1 MNELISKNTYLTKQQ
16 RIISLDTL
24 RGLAIFGMILSGLI
38 PRTLPGWMY
47 HAQVPPPEFKFNPD
61 VPGITWVDLV
71 FPFFLFSM
79 GAAIPIAL
87 TKRIE
92 RNEPMW
98 RIIGHIVYRWL
109 VLSSFAIYLGNSNVW
124 AISNSP
130 KPILW
135 LRSLLG
141 FFCWILVLVR
151 LPVPK
156 NINARK
162 PIWLSLKYLARM
174 VGVIG
179 IILLM
184 YTVRWK
190 DGSGFDKSRRDI
202 IIMLLAF
209 SYTVGSFMWLAT
221 RNSLLPRLSLIAGVF
236 ALRLHNAAGGA
247 IVSTLEGWIKPVRW
261 LFSPS
266 WIQLTLVVIPGTII
280 GDLFLQWIKNREKE
294 QIRNVSDLGL
304 TNVEIFAVIF
314 SLLAVTIGG
323 LVFLYTSIRLVI
335 SGLVFTLLFC
345 SLAYSILHRTKQSSA
360 SELLKNLM
368 AWSIFLLI
376 IGYILEPFE
385 GGIKKD
391 PATPSYYFVTVGMA
405 IALLIVFVILLD
417 ILKKG
422 ERIGFLR
429 TVGSNP
435 LLAYFTGSGFVYPIL
450 HLTHLINPIDNL
462 VANNTIAGTVWAIL
476 LTFIV
481 TTVVYIFT
489 RLKVYIRV

>member
-1 MNELISKNTYLTKQQ
+1 MSELVSKNSYQTNQQ
-16 RIISLDTL
+16 RIVSLDTL
-24 RGLAIFGMILSGLI
+24 RGLAIFGMIFSGLV

-47 HAQVPPPEFKFNPD
+47 HAQVPPPEFKFNPN

-87 TKRIE
+87 TRRIE
-92 RNEPMW
+92 KNEPLW
-98 RIIGHIVYRWL
+98 KIIGHIIYRWL
-109 VLSSFAIYLGNSNVW
+109 VLSAFAIYLGNSNIW

-130 KPILW
+130 GPVLW
-135 LRSLLG
+135 LRNLLG
-141 FFCWILVLVR
+141 FFCWILALVR
-151 LPVPK
+151 LPIPK

-162 PIWLSLKYLARM
+162 PVWLALKYLARI
-174 VGVIG
+174 VGIIG

-184 YTVRWK
+184 YTVHWK

-209 SYTVGSFMWLAT
+209 SYTAGSIMWLAT
-221 RNSLLPRLSLIAGVF
+221 RNNLLTRLALIAGVF
-236 ALRLHNAAGGA
+236 ALRLHNAAGGV
-247 IVSTLEGWIKPVRW
+247 IVSTLEDWIKPVHW

-280 GDLFLQWIKNREKE
+280 GDLFLKWIKRGEKE
-294 QIRNVSDLGL
+294 QIKNVLELGL
-304 TNVEIFAVIF
+304 TNLDVFAVIF
-314 SLLAVTIGG
+314 SLLAVVIGE
-323 LVFLYTSIRLVI
+323 LVFLYSSIRLVI
-335 SGLVFTLLFC
+335 SGLVYTLLFC
-345 SLAYSILHRTKQSSA
+345 SLAYSILRRTKQSST

-368 AWSIFLLI
+368 SWSMFLLI
-376 IGYILEPFE
+376 VGYILEPFE

-405 IALLIVFVILLD
+405 IALLVVFVILLD

-450 HLTHLINPIDNL
+450 HLTRIINPIDKL
-462 VANNTIAGTVWAIL
+462 IANNTLAGTVWSVI